1 MVAEAAVA
9 TATTVASLVTF
20 PATAPSQ
27 GREAAA
33 VAAAV
38 VAVTA
43 TTATNP
49 AISPGTAPNPGREVV
64 EVDAEVEAVAAATC
78 NATSAAATVTCPA
91 SARLRSQSFSKERRQ
106 SMEFA
111 DYG

>member
-1 MVAEAAVA
+1 MVAAAAVA

-20 PATAPSQ
+20 PATAPRQ
-27 GREAAA
+27 GRE
-33 VAAAV
+33 VVAAV

-64 EVDAEVEAVAAATC
+64 EVDAEVEAVAVAAATC
-78 NATSAAATVTCPA
+78 NATSAAV
-91 SARLRSQSFSKERRQ
+91 RHDEI
-106 SMEFA
+106 
-111 DYG
+111 